1 MTDDFRSHVA
11 VQLHKNMQVGRPA
24 IFGDNDPKPINL
36 IDDAETMFPGAV
48 GPNYRPGGVVLLA
61 INPGGGGDAYR
72 TRTPLDEQ
80 FYPLLMQARDAEG
93 VESFD
98 AIQAFG
104 SAFFQVL
111 PGWNINRIISPCID
125 AAGVALDET
134 AYLNAVPYRT
144 REDREP
150 TVGAKRQAWNLVT
163 MPLLE
168 VLQPGIVIA
177 LGKKAGSV
185 LSRFYD
191 GPAKAF
197 VVPRT
202 IGDSYVS
209 EAAQEVLGDIQAYRK
224 TH

>member
-1 MTDDFRSHVA
+1 MTDDFRSRVA
-11 VQLHKNMQVGRPA
+11 VQLQRNMRVSRTA

-72 TRTPLDEQ
+72 TRTSLDER
-80 FYPLLMQARDAEG
+80 FYPLLMQARDADG
-93 VESFD
+93 VTSFD

-111 PGWNINRIISPCID
+111 PGWNINRIIIPCLD
-125 AAGVALDET
+125 AAGAALDET

-144 REDREP
+144 RKDREP
-150 TVGAKRQAWNLVT
+150 TVGAKHQSWNLVT

-168 VLQPGIVIA
+168 VLQPGIIIA
-177 LGKKAGSV
+177 LGCKAGDV
-185 LSRFYD
+185 ITRFYT
-191 GPAKAF
+191 GPVKTF

-202 IGDSYVS
+202 NGDRWVRDD
-209 EAAQEVLGDIQAYRK
+209 AQKVIDDIRAYRK
-224 TH
+224 AI